1 MRQMR
6 DRNNARSSA
15 GVLMKD
21 SKAPPAVSQPLIS
34 KEAEVLIC
42 FSHLRWSF
50 VYQRPQHLLSRAA
63 ADRLVYFFEEPLEQE
78 GLTAPHLDVAPQQ
91 SGVVVLTP
99 RFPADFPA
107 DDAIEVQQ
115 GYLDEVLARH
125 ASATTIFWYYT
136 PMALRFSAHHAPDLC
151 VYDCM
156 DQLSA
161 FRGAPVELTRLEDTL
176 FRRADLVFT
185 GGQSLYEVKRARHAN
200 VYAFPSSI
208 DSAHFTT
215 ARRRALRQ
223 PPDQRQLPRPR
234 IGFFGVIDERM
245 DTALVG
251 TLARLRPDWQF
262 VMLGPVVK
270 IDPAD
275 LPHEPNLHWLGAKSY
290 DDLPGYLEGWD
301 AGFMPFAIN
310 ESTRFI
316 SPTKTPEF
324 LAAGVPVVST
334 RIRDVQR
341 PYGDLGLVQ
350 IADTAEGFVAAL
362 EKALSMPRQPW
373 LKAVDGF
380 LVDMSWSR
388 TWGSMNE
395 LMQAA
400 LLQSDVLLAA
410 TQPSSQQEVA
420 HV

>member
-1 MRQMR
+1 
-6 DRNNARSSA
+6 
-15 GVLMKD
+15 MKD

-34 KEAEVLIC
+34 REAEVLIC
-42 FSHLRWSF
+42 FSHLRWGF

-63 ADRLVYFFEEPLEQE
+63 VDRLVYFLEEPLEQE
-78 GLTAPHLDVAPQQ
+78 GLIAPRLDVAPQR

-99 RFPADFPA
+99 RFPVGFPA
-107 DDAIEVQQ
+107 EDAIEVQQ
-115 GYLDEVLARH
+115 GYLDEILARH
-125 ASATTIFWYYT
+125 AGATTIFWYYT
-136 PMALRFSAHHAPDLC
+136 PMALRFSEHHDPDLC

-156 DQLSA
+156 DELSA
-161 FRGAPVELTRLEDTL
+161 FRGAPVDLTKLEDTL

-185 GGQSLYEVKRARHAN
+185 GGQSLFEVKRARHTN

-208 DSAHFTT
+208 DRAHFAA
-215 ARRRALRQ
+215 ARRTTLQQ
-223 PPDQRQLPRPR
+223 PPDQQGLPRPR

-245 DTALVG
+245 DTTLVG
-251 TLARLRPDWQF
+251 ALARLRPDWHF

-270 IDPAD
+270 IDPIA
-275 LPHEPNLHWLGAKSY
+275 LPHEPNLHWLGGKSY

-341 PYGDLGLVQ
+341 PYGDLGLVR

-362 EKALSMPRQPW
+362 EMALSSPRLPW

-380 LVDMSWSR
+380 LADMSWAR
-388 TWGSMNE
+388 TWGAMNQ

-400 LLQSDVLLAA
+400 LQRPAVLLTA
-410 TQPSSQQEVA
+410 TQSSSQEVA